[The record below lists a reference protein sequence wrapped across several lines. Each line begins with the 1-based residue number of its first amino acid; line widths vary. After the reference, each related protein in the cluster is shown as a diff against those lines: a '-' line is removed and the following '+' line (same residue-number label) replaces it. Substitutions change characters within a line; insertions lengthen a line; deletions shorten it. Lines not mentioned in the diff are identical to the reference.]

1 MANAIDDLRY
11 ISRYGYKDPW
21 AEATNNITNS
31 LLQYAKSKNDRDVLI
46 AQVEQRREQEN
57 QRRIESQRD
66 ANIRILGSV
75 PLVDRGD
82 VAKNLGMTGS
92 SVDAIVKVSDE
103 AKIKSNAKDAYLK
116 IIADPNASLD
126 DKMDAATSG
135 FSEADNTPD
144 QSLFNNHKKNISTE
158 QSKIFTANSYKKLGE
173 MNRVILGDNYQPYRD
188 AIDNGNI
195 PLAKTIMENQAR
207 LTGNSYTVL
216 SSMYKNVQDILSD
229 EQTKKDNATGD
240 PERLKAAENAVTSFQ
255 QRFLPVVP
263 SQYRDPNGNFDTS
276 MANWALNIKAD
287 NVKPSDTG
295 TGTGTGTGTPEPKTQ
310 TMYVPIDGVS
320 EGNISLPRNARVSLI
335 NPQTNKPFGQK
346 FASDVAKRMIESGQ
360 GVVEQKSAMIEFEW
374 SNIDGF
380 GPDRR
385 GVTYESI
392 EKPGRYSMA
401 GMQGRNKRMELRSG
415 DDVMEKSSGKRFQV
429 VIDVP
434 PNNNI
439 RDRINYIVNGKSYN
453 FQQFMNKFAKPM
465 YDMEEVEAMTQSIQ
479 GYGDK
484 DSFVLIETKPS
495 PSIPDSSLNAQ
506 PDSLNIQ

>member
-66 ANIRILGSV
+66 DDIKMISLL
-75 PLVDRGD
+75 PEDERGD
-82 VAKNLGMTGS
+82 YITNKGLTGS
-92 SVDAIVKVSDE
+92 GYDAVVQSSNK

-135 FSEADNTPD
+135 FSESDNTPD
-144 QSLFNNHKKNISTE
+144 QTLFNNHKKVISTQ
-158 QSKIFTANSYKKLGE
+158 QSKIFTADSYYKLGD
-173 MNRVILGDNYQPYRD
+173 MNRAVLGDNYQPYRD

-195 PLAKTIMENQAR
+195 PLAKTIIENQAR
-207 LTGNSYTVL
+207 LTGNLYTTL
-216 SSMYKNVQDILSD
+216 SSMYSNVQDIVSD
-229 EQTKKDNATGD
+229 AQKRIDDGTGN
-240 PERLKAAENAVTSFQ
+240 PNELVQAQNAVTSFK
-255 QRFLPVVP
+255 QRYLSVVP
-263 SQYRDPNGNFDTS
+263 PQYRDPNGNFDTS
-276 MANWALNIKAD
+276 MANWGLNIKAD
-287 NVKPSDTG
+287 NVKTSG
-295 TGTGTGTGTPEPKTQ
+295 TNKGKGRETLEPRTQ
-310 TMYVPIDGVS
+310 TKYVPIDGVS
-320 EGNISLPRNARVSLI
+320 EGNISLPKNVRYSLI
-335 NPQTNKPFGQK
+335 NPKTNKPFKQK
-346 FASDVAKRMIESGQ
+346 FTSNLSKMIINTGQ
-360 GVVEQKSAMIEFEW
+360 GVVDKKSAMIEFEW

-392 EKPGRYSMA
+392 EKPSRYSMA
-401 GMQGRNKRMELRSG
+401 GMQGRNKRMELSSG
-415 DDVMEKSSGKRFQV
+415 DDVMDKSTGKRFQV
-429 VIDVP
+429 VIDAP

-465 YDMEEVEAMTQSIQ
+465 YDMEEVETMTQSIQ
-479 GYGDK
+479 GYGGEE
-484 DSFVLIETKPS
+484 SMQVI
-495 PSIPDSSLNAQ
+495 SIQ
-506 PDSLNIQ
+506 PIPQ

>member
-1 MANAIDDLRY
+1 VANAIDDLRY
-11 ISRYGYKDPW
+11 ISRYGYRDPW

-46 AQVEQRREQEN
+46 AQVEQKREQEN
-57 QRRIESQRD
+57 QRRIESERD
-66 ANIRILGSV
+66 DIINMARILPETEV
-75 PLVDRGD
+75 GD
-82 VAKNLGMTGS
+82 FLKSQNVFGPA
-92 SVDAIVKVSDE
+92 VDAVIQNSDKAKV
-103 AKIKSNAKDAYLK
+103 KSNAKDAYLK

-126 DKMDAATSG
+126 DKMNAATSG
-135 FSEADNTPD
+135 FFEADNTPD
-144 QSLFNNHKKNISTE
+144 QTLFNNHKKVISTD

-173 MNRVILGDNYQPYRD
+173 MNRPILGDNYQSYVD

-216 SSMYKNVQDILSD
+216 SSMYKNVQDIVSD
-229 EQTKKDNATGD
+229 AQSRIDDGTGNPND
-240 PERLKAAENAVTSFQ
+240 LVQAQNAVVSFK
-255 QRFLPVVP
+255 QRFASVVP
-263 SQYRDPNGNFDTS
+263 PQYRDPNGNFDTS
-276 MANWALNIKAD
+276 MANWGLNIKAD
-287 NVKPSDTG
+287 NVKTSGTGTGKGKG
-295 TGTGTGTGTPEPKTQ
+295 TGTGTETLEPRTQ
-310 TMYVPIDGVS
+310 TKYVPIDEVS

-335 NPQTNKPFGQK
+335 NPQTNKLFEQK

-360 GVVEQKSAMIEFEW
+360 GVVDEKSAMIEFEW
-374 SNIDGF
+374 SNIDEF

-392 EKPGRYSMA
+392 EKPGRFTEA

-415 DDVMEKSSGKRFQV
+415 DDVMEKSTGKRFQV

-465 YDMEEVEAMTQSIQ
+465 YDMEEVETMTQSVQ
-479 GYGDK
+479 GYGGEE
-484 DSFVLIETKPS
+484 SMQVI
-495 PSIPDSSLNAQ
+495 SIQ
-506 PDSLNIQ
+506 PIPQ